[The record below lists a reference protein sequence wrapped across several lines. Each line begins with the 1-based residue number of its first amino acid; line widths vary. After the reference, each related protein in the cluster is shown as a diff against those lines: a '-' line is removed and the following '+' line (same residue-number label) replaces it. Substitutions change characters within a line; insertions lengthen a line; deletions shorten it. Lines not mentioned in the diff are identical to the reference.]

1 MPLGLIPGLRLN
13 LFVDANNMNNPPRL
27 TLRRGFCLEY
37 GDMPAGRPTKY
48 KPEYAEAALGFMAQG
63 FSKTATAGK
72 LGVCVN
78 TLKGWTKDNP
88 EFLTA
93 IKDGEAA
100 RTAFLE
106 ETLLAAPD
114 GPTVTSRIFALKNA
128 APDEWRDKRE
138 HEHTGKD
145 GANLTFNVVRAKN
158 G

>member
-1 MPLGLIPGLRLN
+1 MAG
-13 LFVDANNMNNPPRL
+13 
-27 TLRRGFCLEY
+27 
-37 GDMPAGRPTKY
+37 GRPSKY
-48 KPEYAEAALGFMAQG
+48 DPEFCEQALEWMKKG

-72 LGVCVN
+72 LGICKA
-78 TLKGWTKDNP
+78 TFDNWAAQHS
-88 EFLTA
+88 EFLGA
-93 IKDGEAA
+93 VKDGEAA

-106 ETLLAAPD
+106 ETLLSAPD